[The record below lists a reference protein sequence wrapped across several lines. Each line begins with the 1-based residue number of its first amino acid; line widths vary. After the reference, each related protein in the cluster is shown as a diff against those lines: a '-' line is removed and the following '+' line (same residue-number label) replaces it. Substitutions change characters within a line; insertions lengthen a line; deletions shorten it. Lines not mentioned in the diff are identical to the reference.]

1 MNSVQFLR
9 VVSWLEG
16 ASFVLLLF
24 VAMPLKY
31 LLGLPMA
38 VRITGMAHGVL
49 FVVLIY
55 ALLRVVQTQRLSIK
69 RAFMVFLAALIPF
82 GPFLVDKMLVEA
94 ARDTK

>member
-1 MNSVQFLR
+1 MNSVGFLR
-9 VVSWLEG
+9 VISWLEG
-16 ASFVLLLF
+16 ASFILLLF

-31 LLGLPMA
+31 LLGLPLA
-38 VRITGMAHGVL
+38 VRVTGMVHGIL

-55 ALLRVVQTQRLSIK
+55 ALLRVVQSQRLSMK

-82 GPFLVDKMLVEA
+82 GPFLVDKMLVGA